1 MKIQLYICIALL
13 LFRGV
18 SFSQDSNAIKPVL
31 TPDDFI
37 SIVKKFHPVIKQ
49 ADISVQKATAGILS
63 ARGDF
68 DPYLYLNNDQKIFDG
83 KNYYQYSNPE
93 LKIPTWYGIEI
104 KAGLENNSG
113 TFLNSESTPGKTSY
127 AGISVPLAKNLVID
141 KRRAVLQQA
150 KIFRQQSFA
159 ERELILNDLLFDAY
173 QSYWDWVKSVKVHDI
188 LKDAVKVNE
197 TRLRLVTAAFNIGER
212 PAIDT
217 TEMLAQLQSF
227 QFMLSEAAVKM
238 KNKAIE
244 LSGFLWK
251 ENNEYY
257 ELPEN
262 TKPDENWDIIRISSQ
277 PLPQLADI
285 LFTINSNHPKLKLY
299 RSKLSGLE
307 VDKKLKFQELLPVVN
322 LRTNLLNKGYN
333 VLKGI
338 QTRGF
343 YEDNNKFG
351 VEVGIPL
358 RFSRGRGEYKIA
370 QLKIRETGFEISMQ
384 RQQIENKVKYYFN
397 ELSGLQQQVRIYED
411 IYRNYQ
417 ALYRG
422 EETRFNGG
430 ESSLFL
436 LNSRE
441 NKVLEAAQKL
451 AELKIKYYQSEIA
464 LQWAAGL
471 LR

>member
-1 MKIQLYICIALL
+1 MKIKSCFCVVLL
-13 LFRGV
+13 LADMV
-18 SFSQDSNAIKPVL
+18 SFSQDYKDVNPVL
-31 TPDDFI
+31 TPADFI
-37 SIVKKFHPVIKQ
+37 SIVKKFHPVIQQ
-49 ADISVQKATAGILS
+49 ADISVQQASAGIIA
-63 ARGDF
+63 ARAGF
-68 DPYLYLNNDQKIFDG
+68 DPMLYLNNDQKKFDG
-83 KNYYQYSNPE
+83 INYYQYSNPE
-93 LKIPTWYGIEI
+93 LKIPSWYGIEI

-113 TFLNSESTPGKTSY
+113 TFLNSETSPGKTSY
-127 AGISVPLAKNLVID
+127 AGISVPLAKNLIID

-150 KIFRQQSFA
+150 KLFRQQSFA
-159 ERELILNDLLFDAY
+159 ERELVVNDLLFEAY
-173 QSYWDWVKSVKVHDI
+173 QSYWDWVKSVKVHEI
-188 LKDAVKVNE
+188 LGDAVKVNE
-197 TRLRLVTAAFNIGER
+197 TRLRLVTTAFKLGER

-227 QFMLSEAAVKM
+227 RFLFSEAEVKM

-244 LSGFLWK
+244 LSAFLWK
-251 ENNEYY
+251 ENNAYY

-262 TKPDENWDIIRISSQ
+262 TRPDESWDSATIPSKA
-277 PLPQLADI
+277 LPRLADI
-285 LFTINSNHPKLKLY
+285 LFAINNNHPKLKSY
-299 RSKLSGLE
+299 RFKLSGLE

-322 LRTNLLNKGYN
+322 LRTSLLNKGYN

-338 QTRGF
+338 QTSNF

-351 VEVGIPL
+351 LEVGIPL
-358 RFSRGRGEYKIA
+358 RFSKGRGEYKIA
-370 QLKIRETGFEISMQ
+370 KLKIRETALEISMQ
-384 RQQIENKVKYYFN
+384 RQQIESKVKYYFN
-397 ELSGLQQQVRIYED
+397 ELTGFQQQVRIYED
-411 IYRNYQ
+411 MYRNYQ

-422 EETRFNGG
+422 EEIRFNGG

-451 AELKIKYYQSEIA
+451 AELKTRFYQSEIA